1 MNTKFFSVDV
11 SWDEKILKKR
21 SHPQSVKILT
31 SEFDE
36 YIDKYDHDWDLY
48 FSHIGDLFKNI
59 PTELVGKFDYKDDTW
74 DYMTVYY
81 RRRGM
86 IAVVSE
92 KVKNILEELHV
103 SETEYVLKSIKI
115 QGYDKSYFLMFV
127 PFIPD
132 SEFIYSLSDFESLY
146 KEGEFYNYTDR
157 KEMREHLY
165 NIYLRN
171 VCLPLSYQERDIIM
185 VQWCHGVFFSKRLVK
200 AFIDNNV
207 KGFEVTSQFKISFSN
222 DFIEE

>member
-48 FSHIGDLFKNI
+48 FSHIEDFFDNMPQLL
-59 PTELVGKFDYKDDTW
+59 EGKFDYKDGTW
-74 DYMTVYY
+74 DYMVAYF

-86 IAVVSE
+86 IAAVSE

-103 SETEYVLKSIKI
+103 QKNEYVLKPINI
-115 QGYDKSYFLMFV
+115 QGYDGPYYLMFV

-132 SEFIYSLSDFESLY
+132 SELIYPLSDFVNFFT
-146 KEGEFYNYTDR
+146 KEIYNFENITKM
-157 KEMREHLY
+157 KEHI
-165 NIYLRN
+165 NDIYLLN
-171 VCLPLSYQERDIIM
+171 VCLPDKYKERDIIL
-185 VQWCHGVFFSKRLVK
+185 VQWCAGVFFSKRLAR
-200 AFIDNNV
+200 AFIENNV
-207 KGFEVTSQFKISFSN
+207 KGFRVTSRYKMRFSN